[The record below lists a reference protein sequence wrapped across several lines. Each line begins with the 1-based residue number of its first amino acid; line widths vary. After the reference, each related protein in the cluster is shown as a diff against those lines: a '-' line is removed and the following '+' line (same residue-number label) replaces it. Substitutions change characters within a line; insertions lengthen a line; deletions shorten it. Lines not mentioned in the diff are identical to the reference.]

1 LHAIQK
7 LVNDPLIQ
15 PALDA
20 VSAVELRL
28 GNGEAIRA
36 AADEVGRA
44 AKEFAGKADGDKLK
58 AIDSMLPQPG
68 QYRN

>member
-1 LHAIQK
+1 
-7 LVNDPLIQ
+7 
-15 PALDA
+15 LDA